1 MKPCTTLA
9 GMLFFCAMAITS
21 FTAAA
26 QDAPEL
32 EMNGFVEVLG
42 GLRLRDD
49 PYEQDASVMEQR
61 LQIECRG
68 YADAFDVQYR
78 GDVYADWV
86 LEEVK
91 YDTRELWFFA
101 RPTEYM
107 DVKIGRQILT
117 WGTGDLVFLND
128 LFPKDWQSFFIG
140 RDPEYL
146 KAPSDAVKLGFFSDI
161 VNVDLVYTP
170 QFDPDRYIT
179 GEYISHWSPLS
190 GNIAGDKAAVAV
202 HTPDTW
208 FDDHEI
214 AIRVHKNMN
223 NYEYALY
230 GYRGFW
236 KTPDYDALFREKN
249 HHRLHVYGGSV
260 RGSVFSGIG
269 NLEFAYYRSLDDSE
283 GSDPSVSKSE
293 IRGLIGY
300 TQDIAKDCNLSV
312 QYFLEAMLDYDR
324 YEETA
329 GETKKDEYRHVLT
342 IQATKLLLN
351 QTLELSVPVYYSP
364 SDNDGY
370 LRPRITYDYTDDAS
384 FVIGGN
390 LFFGDDSSTFFG
402 QLKNNTNVY
411 TAFRLTF

>member
-1 MKPCTTLA
+1 MKPCKTLA
-9 GMLFFCAMAITS
+9 GMLFSCAMAITS
-21 FTAAA
+21 VTAAA
-26 QDAPEL
+26 QDIPEL
-32 EMNGFVEVLG
+32 EVNGFVEALG

-49 PYEQDASVMEQR
+49 PYEQNASVMEQR
-61 LQIECRG
+61 LQIECWG
-68 YADAFDVQYR
+68 YADSFDVQYR

-86 LEEVK
+86 LDEVK

-170 QFDPDRYIT
+170 RFDPDRYIT

-190 GNIAGDKAAVAV
+190 GSVAGDEAATAV
-202 HTPDTW
+202 RTPDTW
-208 FDDHEI
+208 FEDHEI
-214 AIRVHKNMN
+214 AIRVHKNVN

-236 KTPDYDALFREKN
+236 KTPDYDVFSREKS

-260 RGSVFSGIG
+260 RGSLLGGIG
-269 NLEFAYYRSLDDSE
+269 NLELAYYRSLDDTE
-283 GSDPSVSKSE
+283 GCDPSVSNSE

-312 QYFLEAMLDYDR
+312 QYFLEAMLDYDK

-329 GETKKDEYRHVLT
+329 GEKKKDEYRHVLT
-342 IQATKLLLN
+342 MQVTKLLLN

-390 LFFGDDSSTFFG
+390 LFFGDDSSTFFS